1 MFWYKMLSQG
11 LEVNE
16 WEVLHTFFKSLKAM
30 KDIHFKIY
38 CCFWLFFWGGGVVVV
53 KKLCIK
59 SISMC

>member
-30 KDIHFKIY
+30 KDIYFKIY
-38 CCFWLFFWGGGVVVV
+38 CCFWLFFFLGGGGGGG
-53 KKLCIK
+53 CCQEI
-59 SISMC
+59 MY